1 MRNLLISIFLLSI
14 ITACES
20 ELSSIDIPDENK
32 LVVESYIS
40 PQDTILSVRVGNT
53 NPVIGKVS
61 KELKVVSNASVKM
74 GNGTKTVN
82 LLYEKDGYYRIS
94 AKQLAIIKGQKYM
107 LQVSTP
113 DGRTVTSECT
123 IPLTT
128 IDAQK
133 VIIDVQNVN
142 SGTKFISVKWNDIL
156 NEQNYYAV
164 NGTYETPDKSCSFS
178 FTFFTRDKSRD
189 GEQFDWGFNTSIS
202 CGKGN
207 PNFVIVIANYDLNGY
222 QYFSS
227 VIDQNSVSGVPFT
240 EPVQI
245 FTNIKGGYGVFSGYN
260 QFRTVVKVF

>member
-1 MRNLLISIFLLSI
+1 MRTLLIFLLLSTI

-61 KELKVVSNASVKM
+61 KEFKVMSNASVKM
-74 GNGTKTVN
+74 GNGSKTVN

-94 AKQLAIIKGQKYM
+94 AKQLAILKGQKYT

-113 DGRTVTSECT
+113 DGRVVTSECT

-128 IDAQK
+128 VDAQK
-133 VIIDVQNVN
+133 VIIDVQNL
-142 SGTKFISVKWNDIL
+142 TTDTRFMSVKWNDIP
-156 NEQNYYAV
+156 NEQNYYALT
-164 NGTYETPDKSCSFS
+164 GTYETLRKGCNSNTPFY
-178 FTFFTRDKSRD
+178 FRDKNRD
-189 GEQFDWGFNTSIS
+189 GEQFSYNFNTDIV
-202 CGKGN
+202 CGSGN
-207 PNFVIVIANYDLNGY
+207 PNYIIIITNYDLNGY

-227 VIDQNSVSGVPFT
+227 VTEQNSVNGVPFT

-260 QFRTVVKVF
+260 QLRTVVKIF

>member
-1 MRNLLISIFLLSI
+1 MRNLLIFILLLSI

-20 ELSSIDIPDENK
+20 ELSSIEIPDENK
-32 LVVESYIS
+32 FVVESYIS

-61 KELKVVSNASVKM
+61 KEFKVVSNASVKM
-74 GNGTKTVN
+74 GNGSKTVN

-94 AKQLAIIKGQKYM
+94 AKQLAIIKGQKYT

-133 VIIDVQNVN
+133 VIIDVQSIN
-142 SGTKFISVKWNDIL
+142 SGTKKIFVKWVDIL
-156 NEQNYYAV
+156 NEQNYYAA
-164 NGTYETPDKSCSFS
+164 NGTFETPNKSCYFDYP
-178 FTFFTRDKSRD
+178 FFTRDKNRD
-189 GEQFDWGFNTSIS
+189 GEQFTWSFNTDIV
-202 CGKGN
+202 CGNGN
-207 PNFVIVIANYDLNGY
+207 PNFIIKIGSYDLNGY

-227 VIDQNSVSGVPFT
+227 VTDQNSVNGIPFT

-245 FTNIKGGYGVFSGYN
+245 FTNIKGGYGVFSGFN

>member
-61 KELKVVSNASVKM
+61 KEFKVVSNASVKM
-74 GNGTKTVN
+74 GNGSKTVN

-94 AKQLAIIKGQKYM
+94 PNQLALIKGQKYT

-133 VIIDVQNVN
+133 VIIDVQSIN
-142 SGTKFISVKWNDIL
+142 SGTKFISVKWNDL
-156 NEQNYYAV
+156 SNGQNYYAV
-164 NGTYETPDKSCSFS
+164 SASFETVKNGCRSDSPFYV
-178 FTFFTRDKSRD
+178 RDKNRD
-189 GEQFDWGFNTSIS
+189 GEQFSYNFNTDIG
-202 CGKGN
+202 CGNGN
-207 PNFVIVIANYDLNGY
+207 PNFIIVIANYDLNGY

-227 VIDQNSVSGVPFT
+227 VTDQNSVNGIPFT